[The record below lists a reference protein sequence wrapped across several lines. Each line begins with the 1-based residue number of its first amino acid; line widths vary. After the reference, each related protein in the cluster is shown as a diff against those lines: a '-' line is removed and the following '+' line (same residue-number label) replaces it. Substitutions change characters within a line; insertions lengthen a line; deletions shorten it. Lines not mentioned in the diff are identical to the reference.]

1 MIRKYKVIAV
11 QSKTDKVNPA
21 HEYILDKM
29 VTLDKAKIHL
39 GEPLN
44 IGPLRTSKVLSC
56 DSDGFNIKIET
67 KHTYYYLQLI

>member
-39 GEPLN
+39 GESLYF
-44 IGPLRTSKVLSC
+44 GPLRTSRVLSYQNE
-56 DSDGFNIKIET
+56 GFNIKIET
-67 KHTYYYLQLI
+67 KNSYYYLQLV

>member
-39 GEPLN
+39 GESLN
-44 IGPLRTSKVLSC
+44 LGPLRTSRVLSC
-56 DSDGFNIKIET
+56 DSEGFNIKIET
-67 KHTYYYLQLI
+67 EHTYYYLQLI

>member
-1 MIRKYKVIAV
+1 MKRKYKVIAV
-11 QSKTDKVNPA
+11 QSKTGKVNPA
-21 HEYILDKM
+21 HEYILDTV

-39 GEPLN
+39 GESLN

-67 KHTYYYLQLI
+67 EHTYYYLQLI